1 MTRVAIVNPQGEIEQ
16 MYSSGVNVEP
26 EGLWAPDNTREVYH
40 VIDALDTATFMAR
53 RYLKGSEFVERAAK
67 PGDYYDWADEAWVL
81 SVERLMVEIRRERTY
96 RLFQCDWT
104 QGADAPLTDAEKAE
118 WVEYRAG
125 LRSVPATNDEVTHLD
140 QVVWPDAP

>member
-26 EGLWAPDNTREVYH
+26 EGLWAQDNTREVH
-40 VIDALDTATFMAR
+40 HIVDALDTATFVAL
-53 RYLKGSEFVERAAK
+53 RYLKGNDFVERAAK

-81 SVERLMVEIRRERTY
+81 STERLMIEIRKERTN

-104 QGADAPLTDAEKAE
+104 QSADAPLTDAKKAE
-118 WVEYRAG
+118 WVEYRQALRG
-125 LRSVPATNDEVTHLD
+125 LPSQSTGVVHLD
-140 QVVWPDAP
+140 GVLWPDAP